1 MSGRGLTGGSGMGK
15 STAAGMLRGL
25 RVPVH
30 DSDSA
35 VHAVT
40 APGGAAV
47 PGIRSL
53 FPEVVVDGAVDRRR
67 LGDRVFGD
75 DAALKNLEE
84 VVHPLVRKVRD
95 RFLAACARRREAV
108 AVLDVPLL
116 FEIGLDGRC
125 DAIVVVSAP
134 GFLQSARV
142 LSRPGMTREKFEG
155 ILERQLPD
163 AEKRMRA
170 DFVVPTGNG
179 RRRTLRELRA
189 IVKLMRSGG
198 RPREG
203 RSCARLSLTPRPR
216 A

>member
-1 MSGRGLTGGSGMGK
+1 MIVLGLTGSIGMGK

-189 IVKLMRSGG
+189 IVKLMRDPAGDLAKGG
-198 RPREG
+198 H
-203 RSCARLSLTPRPR
+203 ARDCR
-216 A
+216 

>member
-1 MSGRGLTGGSGMGK
+1 MIVLGLTGSIGMGK
-15 STAAGMLRGL
+15 STAAGMLRRL

-30 DSDSA
+30 DSDAA

-40 APGGAAV
+40 AKGGAAV

-75 DAALKNLEE
+75 DAALKRLEGIL
-84 VVHPLVRKVRD
+84 HPLVRKAQD

-116 FEIGLDGRC
+116 FEVGTDARC
-125 DAIVVVSAP
+125 DATVVVSAP
-134 GFLQSARV
+134 GFLQSERV

-155 ILERQLPD
+155 ILERQLTD
-163 AEKRMRA
+163 AEKRLRA
-170 DFVVPTGNG
+170 DFVVRTGCG
-179 RRRTLRELRA
+179 KRRTLRELRA
-189 IVKLMRSGG
+189 IVRLMRRPAEDFVKGG
-198 RPREG
+198 H
-203 RSCARLSLTPRPR
+203 ARDCR
-216 A
+216 